1 MPGGGGIPFGRAF
14 QQIGRYPGGKEFLD
28 ENFAR
33 KIALDDLSSRFYINK
48 YYLISL
54 FKERYGMTINAYLN
68 QLRVT
73 YIKRNLRFTEKTV
86 EVLAAELDID
96 PTYLSRLFKKI
107 EGVTPSEYRKQWSGN
122 RRHIAD

>member
-1 MPGGGGIPFGRAF
+1 
-14 QQIGRYPGGKEFLD
+14 
-28 ENFAR
+28 
-33 KIALDDLSSRFYINK
+33 
-48 YYLISL
+48 
-54 FKERYGMTINAYLN
+54 MTINAYLN